1 MMLIVGI
8 GFGLAYLIG
17 YYWWGSARWGIRSGL
32 CAAIG
37 GLVSFIYLNLGT
49 SGTISW
55 MQQSGTWFVIQL
67 ALVGIILGWIFALV
81 WWMVKDGS
89 KMP

>member
-1 MMLIVGI
+1 
-8 GFGLAYLIG
+8 
-17 YYWWGSARWGIRSGL
+17 
-32 CAAIG
+32 
-37 GLVSFIYLNLGT
+37 VSFIYLNLGT